1 MGMKLAVILG
11 VMAGAFAL
19 EVVLPLV
26 RLVLWK
32 RREAQE
38 AAVGTQSAGGA
49 GLNALQPAPNADS
62 LNGGCGAQGTA
73 RPTGDDEPIAD
84 GRPSSAD
91 GDEAQRLWEE
101 ARAMPHQE
109 VADFSTDWQY
119 MTLLH
124 KAAKLGHA
132 EACSTIGDY
141 AYLRGAPVEAFFW
154 KWKAEADGGRCVEP
168 SLEEIR
174 AECLASGALV
184 EPGEPDGSYGV
195 EEDDFARAVTAVQSG
210 LSVATAM
217 QRLKELAECG
227 VEEAQIFLGNG
238 SR

>member
-11 VMAGAFAL
+11 VMAGAFVL

-26 RLVLWK
+26 RMALWK

-38 AAVGTQSAGGA
+38 AAIGTQLPSANANLAKTDVATTLPSVATPQSVFAKVDA
-49 GLNALQPAPNADS
+49 GDD
-62 LNGGCGAQGTA
+62 GQGT
-73 RPTGDDEPIAD
+73 
-84 GRPSSAD
+84 S
-91 GDEAQRLWEE
+91 DEAQRLWEE

-109 VADFSTDWQY
+109 VSDFSTDWQY

-132 EACSTIGDY
+132 EACSKIGDY
-141 AYLRGAPVEAFFW
+141 AYRRGALIEAFFW
-154 KWKAEADGGRCVEP
+154 KWKAEADGGRCAEP
-168 SLEEIR
+168 SLEEVR
-174 AECLASGALV
+174 VQCLASGALA

-195 EEDDFARAVTAVQSG
+195 EEDDFARAVIAVQSG

-227 VEEAQIFLGNG
+227 LEEAQLFLA
-238 SR
+238 RR

>member
-11 VMAGAFAL
+11 VMAGAFLL

-26 RLVLWK
+26 RMVLRK
-32 RREAQE
+32 RREARE
-38 AAVGTQSAGGA
+38 AVVGTQSAGGA
-49 GLNALQPAPNADS
+49 GPDALQPAPNADS

-84 GRPSSAD
+84 GHPSSAD
-91 GDEAQRLWEE
+91 SDEAQRLWEE

-109 VADFSTDWQY
+109 VSDFSTDWQY

-132 EACSTIGDY
+132 EACSKIGDY
-141 AYLRGAPVEAFFW
+141 AYRRGALIEAFFW
-154 KWKAEADGGRCVEP
+154 KWKAEADGGRCAEP
-168 SLEEIR
+168 SLEEVR
-174 AECLASGALV
+174 VQCLASGALA
-184 EPGEPDGSYGV
+184 EPGEMDGSYGI
-195 EEDDFARAVTAVQSG
+195 EEDDFARAVIAVQSG
-210 LSVATAM
+210 MSVATAM

-227 VEEAQIFLGNG
+227 VEEAQLFLA
-238 SR
+238 RR

>member
-1 MGMKLAVILG
+1 MGMKLAVVLG

-26 RLVLWK
+26 RLALWK

-38 AAVGTQSAGGA
+38 AAVGTQLPSA
-49 GLNALQPAPNADS
+49 NANLAKTDVAT
-62 LNGGCGAQGTA
+62 TA
-73 RPTGDDEPIAD
+73 RDSAPTPQSVFAKVDAEND
-84 GRPSSAD
+84 GQGAS
-91 GDEAQRLWEE
+91 DEAQRLWEE

-141 AYLRGAPVEAFFW
+141 AYLRGALIEAFFW

-184 EPGEPDGSYGV
+184 EPGEPNGSYGA
-195 EEDDFARAVTAVQSG
+195 EEDDFARAVIAIQSG